1 MERNLSLSISLP
13 FTTGVALAAALDAA
27 GIEALPLGALSCI
40 LCVGSMV
47 LCVLTRRHEALLLAL
62 MLCSLGVFCHSTA
75 LLGSAA
81 APGPSQRMEELL
93 AGLRGYIGSIPF
105 KEDGTAALLEA
116 LMTGDKSALPAG
128 VLENFR
134 KAGASH
140 LLALSGLHLG
150 VLAGFLGIVLSVL
163 GKSKPAEALKYC
175 IVIGA
180 SSFYTLLCGA
190 SPSLVRALLFIV
202 LASFSKLFPHRHPEK
217 GGILCT
223 ALTLQ
228 LAFSPLSIASLAF
241 QMSYLA
247 VAGIAFILPVLE
259 RCYPQGG
266 RAAKLDPMRR
276 LWNMMAL
283 AISCQITTAPLA
295 WIRFHSFPVFFLLTN
310 LLAMPVCE
318 LLMVVAALTL
328 MGCDFCVG
336 LCDWLARLLLKVL
349 EIIASL

>member
-75 LLGSAA
+75 LLGSPA

-150 VLAGFLGIVLSVL
+150 VLAGFLNGILSVL
-163 GKSKPAEALKYC
+163 GKSKAAEALRYSL
-175 IVIGA
+175 VIGA
-180 SSFYTLLCGA
+180 SAFYTLLCGA

-202 LASFSKLFPHRHPEK
+202 FASLSKLFPHRHPEK

-228 LAFSPLSIASLAF
+228 LAFDPLCITSLAF

-247 VAGIAFILPVLE
+247 VAGIVFIQPVLE
-259 RCYPQGG
+259 SWYPEDSKI
-266 RAAKLDPMRR
+266 AKWDPLRKIWKM
-276 LWNMMAL
+276 LTL
-283 AISCQITTAPLA
+283 GISCQITTAPLA
-295 WIRFHSFPVFFLLTN
+295 WLRFHSFPVFFLLTN
-310 LLAMPVCE
+310 LLAMPICE

-328 MGCDFCVG
+328 MGCSFCVG
-336 LCDWLARLLLKVL
+336 LCDRLAQLLLKVL

>member
-13 FTTGVALAAALDAA
+13 FTTGVALASALDAA

-75 LLGSAA
+75 LLGSPA

-259 RCYPQGG
+259 RW
-266 RAAKLDPMRR
+266 

-283 AISCQITTAPLA
+283 PISCQITTAPLA